1 MSGQI
6 VVVEP
11 ALVDARGHHAF
22 ATSRFVA
29 LIDNPRTVIAAGAG
43 WSGPPRLGGYPVFPV
58 FRHNRQSVA
67 RLRCYGRGLARLV
80 SIGGDLLMPLES
92 MIRRRNDATQP
103 SDFSTAMAEAGNM
116 RSVIGPDLTR
126 CLDTFGVEREDR
138 VFIPSADAELV
149 LATAEQLYARP
160 DPPHFHLRLMY
171 DDIGCHRTDPTWRSA
186 LQVLRDAP
194 NAIRQVHFLTE
205 TRAFA
210 RAIEEIWPEPAA
222 LLPHPSDLPA
232 TPVPDLAGAFVVYLA
247 GQGRTDKGGHLV
259 DAAARVLATK
269 LGLNRLPVDLH
280 IQGGA
285 KASYG
290 RVRIEPLPRQLT
302 ANDYALSWKGTHA
315 ALLLHD
321 QTVYAIRGSGV
332 VCDAVASARP
342 FIFLNGNSLSE
353 WNLRGNALGTEPRPD
368 QIAEA
373 IIGLMDDYQAHAG
386 ASAIVA
392 PTLAHSVQAG
402 LHDLIIAD

>member
-1 MSGQI
+1 
-6 VVVEP
+6 
-11 ALVDARGHHAF
+11 
-22 ATSRFVA
+22 
-29 LIDNPRTVIAAGAG
+29 
-43 WSGPPRLGGYPVFPV
+43 
-58 FRHNRQSVA
+58 
-67 RLRCYGRGLARLV
+67 
-80 SIGGDLLMPLES
+80 MPLRS
-92 MIRRRNDATQP
+92 MIGRRNNATQP
-103 SDFSTAMAEAGNM
+103 SEFSTASAEARNM
-116 RSVIGPDLTR
+116 RSVVGPDLTR
-126 CLDTFGVEREDR
+126 CLDSFGVKRGDR

-149 LATAEQLYARP
+149 LATAEQFYARP

-194 NAIRQVHFLTE
+194 NAIRQVHFLAE

-232 TPVPDLAGAFVVYLA
+232 TPVPDFADTFVVYLA
-247 GQGRTDKGGHLV
+247 GQGRTDKGAHLV
-259 DAAARVLATK
+259 DATARVLATK
-269 LGLNRLPVDLH
+269 LGLDRLAVELRP
-280 IQGGA
+280 QGGA

-290 RVRIEPLPRQLT
+290 QVRIEPLSRQLS
-302 ANDYALSWKGTHA
+302 ANDYALNWKATHA

-321 QTVYAIRGSGV
+321 RKVYAIRGSGV

-353 WNLRGNALGTEPRPD
+353 WNVAGNALGTGPQPD
-368 QIAEA
+368 QIAAA
-373 IIGLMDDYQAHAG
+373 IIGLMDDYQALAG

-392 PTLAHSVQAG
+392 PTHARSVQAG
-402 LHDLIIAD
+402 LHDLIIADQQSG